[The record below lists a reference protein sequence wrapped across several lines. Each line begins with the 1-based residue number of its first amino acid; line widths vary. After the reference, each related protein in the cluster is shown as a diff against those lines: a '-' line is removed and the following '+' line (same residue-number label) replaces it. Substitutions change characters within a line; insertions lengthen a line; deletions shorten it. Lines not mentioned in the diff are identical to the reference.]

1 MIATIL
7 PGSTNFHAVG
17 YNERKVSK
25 GVARLLEIQNF
36 GALGTFGKPTSEEL
50 VRYLQ
55 EYSSRNSR
63 IQKAQF
69 HVAISCKG
77 HEQSESELLEFAHQY
92 LKEMGYGCWSIHTMT
107 RTTPTCISSPR
118 ELRRTERRLPMI
130 MSAGVRRKS
139 LTVSLERTGN
149 RKPERT

>member
-69 HVAISCKG
+69 
-77 HEQSESELLEFAHQY
+77 
-92 LKEMGYGCWSIHTMT
+92 
-107 RTTPTCISSPR
+107 
-118 ELRRTERRLPMI
+118 RTERRLPMI

>member
-92 LKEMGYGCWSIHTMT
+92 LKEMGYG
-107 RTTPTCISSPR
+107 
-118 ELRRTERRLPMI
+118 E
-130 MSAGVRRKS
+130 AGQPLLVYSDRKS
-139 LTVSLERTGN
+139 VV
-149 RKPERT
+149 